1 MKIRRAPVMTQSH
14 KNLPT
19 ERTALL
25 QAAAAKAKACSEVE
39 YRHVN
44 LKNRELELPSPLELP
59 RSRRCGILLGVW
71 IANFLSVRLTLFA
84 ITLDTT

>member
-25 QAAAAKAKACSEVE
+25 QAAAAKAKACSEAE
-39 YRHVN
+39 NRHVN
-44 LKNRELELPSPLELP
+44 LKDRELPGPLELP
-59 RSRRCGILLGVW
+59 RSRRYGILLGVW
-71 IANFLSVRLTLFA
+71 IANFLSVSHKLFA
-84 ITLDTT
+84 IAYTTS

>member
-1 MKIRRAPVMTQSH
+1 MKIRRAPVMAQTH

-25 QAAAAKAKACSEVE
+25 QAAAAKAKACSEAE

-44 LKNRELELPSPLELP
+44 LKDRELPGPLELP
-59 RSRRCGILLGVW
+59 RSRRYGILLGVW
-71 IANFLSVRLTLFA
+71 IANFLSVSHKLFSIA
-84 ITLDTT
+84 YDTS